1 MLLGLLLG
9 PSLIGS
15 AVCNFARMTCLEVED
30 PAPVRV
36 LAHEGDLRP
45 IGRPCRH
52 VVFPAL
58 GRVGDLADMT
68 SVWVH
73 REDSGLGLIGIEPA
87 AKGDLTVSGS
97 SATALALVVLLAT
110 AATGAQCQRN
120 CANHKHRNQHG
131 DHQYKPASHN
141 ASPFPVGE

>member
-58 GRVGDLADMT
+58 GRVGDLADMA
-68 SVWVH
+68 SVGVH
-73 REDSGLGLIGIEPA
+73 REDSTLGLIGIEVA
-87 AKGDLTVSGS
+87 AKDDLTVAGTI
-97 SATALALVVLLAT
+97 TARALVLFVIAS
-110 AATGAQCQRN
+110 AAPSCSVGAQ
-120 CANHKHRNQHG
+120 
-131 DHQYKPASHN
+131 
-141 ASPFPVGE
+141 

>member
-1 MLLGLLLG
+1 MLLGPLLG

-15 AVCNFARMTCLEVED
+15 AVCNFARMTCVWVEDHD

-45 IGRPCRH
+45 IGRPLGIF
-52 VVFPAL
+52 VVPAL

-73 REDSGLGLIGIEPA
+73 REEHILFLLTIYVEIPP
-87 AKGDLTVSGS
+87 KVDLTVPCII
-97 SATALALVVLLAT
+97 TAGALVVFVFLIACS
-110 AATGAQCQRN
+110 TGENR
-120 CANHKHRNQHG
+120 HSHG
-131 DHQYKPASHN
+131 YHH
-141 ASPFPVGE
+141 